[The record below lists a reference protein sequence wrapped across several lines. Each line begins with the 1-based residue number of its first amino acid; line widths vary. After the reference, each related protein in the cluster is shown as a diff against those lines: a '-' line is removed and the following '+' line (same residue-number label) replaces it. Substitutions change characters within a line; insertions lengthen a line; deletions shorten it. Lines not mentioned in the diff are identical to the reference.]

1 MNPDKKI
8 IASQLAQRLESM
20 PYMLLVDYTGL
31 TTPQFNSIR
40 KNLRGVSAKFHVT
53 RNSYIKVAGE
63 EKNYP
68 VEIQKD
74 LTGQTAI
81 VYGDKDVCA
90 AAKVIALANKE
101 FQKPVIK
108 SGVLDGTFLSASDVR
123 GLAAIGSRENMLAK
137 LLGVINAPAAAVAR
151 VIAAKIEKDGGSAP
165 EPAADTAEA
174 APVAETA
181 PAVEAAPAAEAEAA
195 PATEAAPPAAAAE

>member
-90 AAKVIALANKE
+90 AAKVIAMANKE

-137 LLGVINAPAAAVAR
+137 LLGVINAPAGAIAR

-181 PAVEAAPAAEAEAA
+181 PAVEAAPAAEAEPA